1 MKPNFYTVS
10 SKQLVPDMRTKKG
23 QTAVVDILQQL
34 CGFALDSKEKQ
45 AVLESEMDG
54 IKEKLFEL
62 SHEYGRDKEN
72 IRSSLKSFKEQE
84 NKISQVVHRTNQ
96 VMKIVDDFTAF

>member
-1 MKPNFYTVS
+1 
-10 SKQLVPDMRTKKG
+10 
-23 QTAVVDILQQL
+23 
-34 CGFALDSKEKQ
+34 
-45 AVLESEMDG
+45 MDG